1 MSRRAI
7 LLWSTHDADRR
18 GERGG
23 HLFSTT
29 TWGLANEWSV
39 LSVTS
44 PAACPA
50 QCQLC
55 CNGLTLSSAASSSPH
70 SALSEVKVPHD
81 LNRASSN
88 KVHVQKQGQLSAQ
101 FLLFPASAGRSP
113 NTEKNAAQ
121 HIITGRDKDNTPRAA
136 TPRFNSMLPV
146 TPLPLSA
153 KVDLTARHSH
163 QLV

>member
-1 MSRRAI
+1 MPSCRAQNIPISLRTDPCPHSSSLISLCCVSRRAI

-55 CNGLTLSSAASSSPH
+55 CNGLTLSRAASSSPH

-88 KVHVQKQGQLSAQ
+88 KQSPRPETRSAVCTIPPVPRLRRQKPEHGEK
-101 FLLFPASAGRSP
+101 RSTTHHYRP
-113 NTEKNAAQ
+113 
-121 HIITGRDKDNTPRAA
+121 
-136 TPRFNSMLPV
+136 
-146 TPLPLSA
+146 
-153 KVDLTARHSH
+153 
-163 QLV
+163 